1 MAACGLWVARS
12 ALWAA
17 VVDDRG
23 VLLEQ
28 LAITRDDDARWGL
41 LSHLDAHHGLDCA
54 LVLTDEHARI
64 DELANLALER
74 RMDVWLAPWRT
85 VDAVRV
91 VTALATGPPK
101 RTAAA
106 LARMTVQ
113 PLFRAQLRRLW
124 RDPRQL
130 SML

>member
-1 MAACGLWVARS
+1 MATCGLWVARS

-28 LAITRDDDARWGL
+28 LAITRDDDARWTL
-41 LSHLDAHHGLDCA
+41 LAHLDAHHGLDCA
-54 LVLTDEHARI
+54 LVLTDEHAQL
-64 DELANLALER
+64 DELADLALER
-74 RMDVWLAPWRT
+74 KMDVWLAPWRT

-91 VTALATGPPK
+91 VAALATGPPR
-101 RTAAA
+101 RTAAT
-106 LARMTVQ
+106 LARMMVQ

>member
-1 MAACGLWVARS
+1 MATCGLWVARS

-17 VVDDRG
+17 VVDDDG
-23 VLLEQ
+23 KLVEQ
-28 LAITRDDDARWGL
+28 LAVARHGDARWGL

-64 DELANLALER
+64 DELANMALER
-74 RMDVWLAPWRT
+74 KMAVWLAPWRA
-85 VDAVRV
+85 VDAVRIV
-91 VTALATGPPK
+91 AALATGPPR

-106 LARMTVQ
+106 LARMMGQ
-113 PLFRAQLRRLW
+113 PLFRAQLRRLQ